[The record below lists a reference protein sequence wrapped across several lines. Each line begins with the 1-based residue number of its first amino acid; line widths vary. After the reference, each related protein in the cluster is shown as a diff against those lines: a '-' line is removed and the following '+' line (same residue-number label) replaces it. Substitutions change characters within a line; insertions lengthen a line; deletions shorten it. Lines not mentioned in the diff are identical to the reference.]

1 MTLGRR
7 EICASLLAA
16 LPLGPGALAA
26 DAHEVQRRA
35 MVSNIEQLLAAGA
48 GGPVRRVAAKVLD
61 RMRSIPRHQFVPA
74 GVAAEAYQDGALP
87 IGHAATISQPFMV
100 AVMTELARTQ
110 PQHVVLEVGT
120 GSGYQAAVL
129 SGLVRRVYTIE
140 LVEPLA
146 RSAAERLARMGYAN
160 VEVRA
165 GDGYQG
171 WPEQAPFD
179 SIVVTAGA
187 PSVPPALVRQ
197 LKPGGR
203 MVIPVGPL
211 DRQEL
216 IVLDKSATGQVR
228 RQSVM
233 RVMFVPLRPVE
244 GSEVR

>member
-1 MTLGRR
+1 MRPSRR
-7 EICASLLAA
+7 DICGSLVAA
-16 LPLGPGALAA
+16 LPLGGAAA
-26 DAHEVQRRA
+26 PDAYETQRRA
-35 MVSNIEQLLAAGA
+35 MVANIEQLLSAGA
-48 GGPVRRVAAKVLD
+48 GGPVRRIAPKVLG
-61 RMRSIPRHQFVPA
+61 RLRTVPRHRFVPTSLA
-74 GVAAEAYQDGALP
+74 PLAYQDSALP

-100 AVMTELARTQ
+100 AVMTELARTE
-110 PQHVVLEVGT
+110 PHHVVLEVGS

-146 RSAAERLARMGYAN
+146 RAAAERLTRMGYAN

-171 WPEQAPFD
+171 WPEHAPFD

-187 PSVPPALVRQ
+187 PQVPPALVRQ

-211 DRQEL
+211 DAQEL
-216 IVLDKSATGQVR
+216 MLIEKTAAGAVR
-228 RQSVM
+228 RQ
-233 RVMFVPLRPVE
+233 RVMPVIFVPLRP
-244 GSEVR
+244 G

>member
-1 MTLGRR
+1 MRPGRR
-7 EICASLLAA
+7 EICASLLVT
-16 LPLGPGALAA
+16 LPLAGKARAA
-26 DAHEVQRRA
+26 DAYEAQRRA
-35 MVSNIEQLLAAGA
+35 MVSNIEQLLSAGA
-48 GGPVRRVAAKVLD
+48 GGPVGRVAPKVLD
-61 RMRSIPRHQFVPA
+61 RLRTIPRHAFVPPRL
-74 GVAAEAYQDGALP
+74 AAQAYSDGPLP
-87 IGHAATISQPFMV
+87 IGHDATISQPFMV

-146 RSAAERLARMGYAN
+146 KPAAERLARMGYAN
-160 VEVRA
+160 VEVRT

-171 WPEQAPFD
+171 WPEHAPFD

-216 IVLDKSATGQVR
+216 IVVDKSASGAVR
-228 RQSVM
+228 RRSVM